1 MSLPLRTVPFFKG
14 WHPAVRRMGQLVE
27 VRPEVKVEAPI
38 KVELGGLPLTLGLF
52 AGSAV
57 AFLIRSGVPKGWPQ
71 TVATAAGALLALGGV
86 GNLLFPKAATPT
98 AVTPSPGGAPATL
111 PGVTA
116 AASQGYAPSQEVA
129 FGNVVGRIVSPADF
143 STVDIGPFASGYPVR
158 LQLQNRAEVPVS
170 FEIELT
176 ADEAPHPVGGELVSS
191 LPIQMSLS
199 ANQIRDLDIVV
210 PIGSWGALVDY
221 VDVVLTAKKRRGPG
235 EAAVLMDQRSFV
247 VE

>member
-1 MSLPLRTVPFFKG
+1 MRTVPFFKG
-14 WHPAVRRMGQLVE
+14 WRPARRMGQLVE
-27 VRPEVKVEAPI
+27 VKPEVKVEAPI
-38 KVELGGLPLTLGLF
+38 KIELGGLPLSIGLF

-98 AVTPSPGGAPATL
+98 ASTAPPLPPPAAPPGITASAP
-111 PGVTA
+111 
-116 AASQGYAPSQEVA
+116 QGYAPSREVA
-129 FGNVVGRIVSPADF
+129 FGNVVGRITSPADF

-170 FEIELT
+170 FELELT
-176 ADEAPHPVGGELVSS
+176 AEETPHPVGGETVSS

-199 ANQIRDLDIVV
+199 ANQIRDLDVV
-210 PIGSWGALVDY
+210 MPIGSWGALVDY
-221 VDVVLTAKKRRGPG
+221 VDIVLVARKRRGPG
-235 EAAVLMDQRSFV
+235 EVAVLLDQHSFV
-247 VE
+247 IE